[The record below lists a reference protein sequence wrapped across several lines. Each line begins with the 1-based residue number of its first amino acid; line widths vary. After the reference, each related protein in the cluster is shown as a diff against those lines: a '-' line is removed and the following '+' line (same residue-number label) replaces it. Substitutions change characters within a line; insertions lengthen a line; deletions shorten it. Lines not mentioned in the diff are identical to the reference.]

1 MSKILSVGFTMRN
14 AKILILNEQ
23 RHTVKNGIQIKGGE
37 GMDKWTKG
45 TYDGKGLKAKSY
57 SKDSTPMNQ
66 EKHPRLNK
74 ERASTA
80 RYSKDET
87 KWKFKA

>member
-1 MSKILSVGFTMRN
+1 
-14 AKILILNEQ
+14 
-23 RHTVKNGIQIKGGE
+23 
-37 GMDKWTKG
+37 MDKWTKG
-45 TYDGKGLKAKSY
+45 IYDGKGLKAKSY
-57 SKDSTPMNQ
+57 GKDSTPTNQ
-66 EKHPRLNK
+66 DNHPRLNK